1 MPKRGGKPRKRKDGR
16 WEYRFYVKDE
26 GGVRLRRVSVF
37 GRTAEEALKKGREL
51 ELKAQKGLLPQPSAM
66 TFAQA
71 AEEWLG
77 RKALTRGATTLRAYR
92 REIAYAL
99 PYIGPLRLQA
109 VKPLDIRRMLD
120 ALAKKGLSPRTLK
133 KVLERVRAVFK
144 EALAHEVIA
153 RDPTAAIRIEAPTRT
168 KAGRALEPEEAEA
181 LLRAFDAWP
190 TPGVGLALRL
200 CLALGLRAGEALAL
214 KWGDIDLEAGT
225 LTIRRAWTALGGKG
239 TLTEP
244 KTPAARRTLPVPK
257 ATLERLRARWE
268 ALLAEGFRPEE
279 AKELWVVPGK
289 DPSKPLNPHSLNHAL
304 RKIAA
309 RLGIP
314 RLRVHDLR
322 HSYGSFLL
330 ANGAP
335 LELVSERMGH
345 ANPSI
350 TLNVYR
356 HLLGHERQAWVVDP
370 EDLLSRPRPKA

>member
-1 MPKRGGKPRKRKDGR
+1 MPRKGSKPRRRADGR
-16 WEYRFYVKDE
+16 WEARAYLRGE
-26 GGVRLRRVSVF
+26 GGEYRRVSVY
-37 GRTAEEALKKGREL
+37 GRTAEEALRKAREL
-51 ELKAQKGLLPQPSAM
+51 QTQHDRGLLPKKDPQ
-66 TFAQA
+66 TFAA
-71 AEEWLG
+71 FAEGWLL
-77 RKALTRGATTLRAYR
+77 RKEKTLAPKTLANYR
-92 REIAYAL
+92 REVGYLL
-99 PYIGPLRLQA
+99 PYLGPKKLQNI
-109 VKPLDIRRMLD
+109 KPLDIRQALD
-120 ALAKKGLSPRTLK
+120 ALAAHGLGPRGLRK
-133 KVLERVRAVFK
+133 ALIHLRAIFR
-144 EALAHEVIA
+144 EALALELVH

-244 KTPAARRTLPVPK
+244 KTPSARRTLPVPK

-289 DPSKPLNPHSLNHAL
+289 DPSRPLNPHSLNHAL

-314 RLRVHDLR
+314 HLRVHDLR

-356 HLLGHERQAWVVDP
+356 HLLGHERQAWVLDP